1 MMMLLM
7 SSADMKNTLGK
18 GFFLEWLDFVGDLLS
33 KDCLVPVEKKSNKLH
48 QGIQQKKTN
57 LGSSEAVL
65 K

>member
-1 MMMLLM
+1 
-7 SSADMKNTLGK
+7 MKNTLGK